1 MIRRH
6 LLARRRR
13 YQTCADRTG
22 WRATEATGGRSVL
35 AFTAAGAGLAEGCAT
50 TVGRTFII
58 PMNTI
63 PNAIKPKTTSIIAV
77 KFPVTSKSAAL
88 IAIASQV
95 SQYNFASIIDLQ

>member
-1 MIRRH
+1 
-6 LLARRRR
+6 
-13 YQTCADRTG
+13 
-22 WRATEATGGRSVL
+22 
-35 AFTAAGAGLAEGCAT
+35 
-50 TVGRTFII
+50 
-58 PMNTI
+58 MNTI